1 MTVLIQPSLSSPAS
15 YLDER
20 FVVVHD
26 PRPGTIVELAP
37 GSQLAVTFRRGLG
50 PSRWRVTGLPG
61 HVVLLSA
68 GGHAFQFLVFDCR
81 DGAVPVRFERRH
93 PDHEMAHEVCEL
105 LVVPVSEAAN
115 AGVSGDAARTSTSA

>member
-1 MTVLIQPSLSSPAS
+1 MTVLIQPSLSSPAPS
-15 YLDER
+15 YADDR

-26 PRPGTIVELAP
+26 PQPGTIVELAP

-61 HVVLLSA
+61 HVLLLSD

-81 DGAVPVRFERRH
+81 DGAAPVRFERRH
-93 PDHEMAHEVCEL
+93 PDHEIAHEVCEL
-105 LVVPVSEAAN
+105 LVVPAN
-115 AGVSGDAARTSTSA
+115 DSHDELSGDARTSTYA

>member
-105 LVVPVSEAAN
+105 LVLPVGEGSSVV
-115 AGVSGDAARTSTSA
+115 VSGDDARTSTSA